1 MCPTQ
6 NSLLNDDDDELCYKQ
21 EKAVVLRVFI
31 MFISRKTEV
40 AIAFNYPI
48 ILLFK
53 RWNLQEAAAVVTEP
67 ALLMRSCFFFSCIVL
82 SEGDK
87 LPASNKFSD
96 TVRVGFIKPWEEY
109 SNTLLERDLCVFG
122 GSKLSVEIPFFKLNQ
137 LSFFVL
143 LVHKNFK
150 IHNLFLFHLFPFVVF
165 LAVCVLLFS
174 V

>member
-1 MCPTQ
+1 VCPTQ

-67 ALLMRSCFFFSCIVL
+67 ALLMRSCFFFPVLYYLKAISCLLQINFQIQLELDLSNPGKNTPTLSLKETFAYLVVL
-82 SEGDK
+82 NC
-87 LPASNKFSD
+87 L
-96 TVRVGFIKPWEEY
+96 
-109 SNTLLERDLCVFG
+109 
-122 GSKLSVEIPFFKLNQ
+122 
-137 LSFFVL
+137 
-143 LVHKNFK
+143 
-150 IHNLFLFHLFPFVVF
+150 
-165 LAVCVLLFS
+165 
-174 V
+174 